1 MQKLRDPGVIVAV
14 TLSRQ
19 SVASIGVASKLT
31 PQEVTTK
38 LAAGLRSLGAKLV
51 LNAGAGQDLAL
62 MEAAAEF
69 MERYRAQHSMPTG
82 TLKGLTEVLLS
93 PYFVKSKAYLQW
105 HHASRVNFLP
115 VFMCLRSN
123 DHLVQLV

>member
-82 TLKGLTEVLLS
+82 TLKGLTEVLLF
-93 PYFVKSKAYLQW
+93 PYFVKSKAISNGIMHQE
-105 HHASRVNFLP
+105 SIP
-115 VFMCLRSN
+115 CPCLCVLGLMTTWFN
-123 DHLVQLV
+123 